1 MVSQPWLWQPWLYTE
16 LRAWAAGSP
25 AVVDP
30 ALLLVID
37 SATSDHLHQQ
47 MAAAGL
53 SQGAETLAWSVGG
66 AKDSP
71 KKNDHRMRRIANT
84 AGREPLTIWVSG
96 EGGAGGALTTFEMC
110 PYLPL
115 PERRG
120 VAETRL
126 LPVLTRQHV
135 FPSDGQ
141 H

>member
-71 KKNDHRMRRIANT
+71 INESLVKVGRPQIGSIA
-84 AGREPLTIWVSG
+84 IC
-96 EGGAGGALTTFEMC
+96 GA
-110 PYLPL
+110 
-115 PERRG
+115 
-120 VAETRL
+120 V
-126 LPVLTRQHV
+126 
-135 FPSDGQ
+135 
-141 H
+141 